1 MVIALVTGFLM
12 YSISI
17 STMAAQQKEKPNVII
32 IPDKIKTIFKAG
44 ITTREARLDIPFSI
58 VWHVYLPAR
67 ENMHAIFYF
76 KAKSADLGF
85 IPLPQVTESTEVKK
99 EGEKA
104 QQPATETPALLQTS
118 GHVFL
123 QFNRMEKG
131 AVKEVAKEVYIPFN
145 LQIEGASYDPEKEEF
160 YSTGYPLPP
169 GDYLLSMAIASLDLD
184 KIGTQYFEFSLPDSL
199 SFTEGLG
206 ITPIFF
212 INQITRM
219 EIAETR
225 AEIHQNFFTYSVL
238 QITPHLENVFSVG
251 ENLDI
256 FFFVFGAQP
265 NEQGK
270 FGIEISYEVSKG
282 EERIIRY
289 AQAQYENPLI
299 SQPLPLK
306 QTVVIKTEKEGEKK
320 EQRDIEPGQYTLNIE
335 VKDNVTGKSVVKSF
349 DFEVKEKSA

>member
-1 MVIALVTGFLM
+1 
-12 YSISI
+12 
-17 STMAAQQKEKPNVII
+17 
-32 IPDKIKTIFKAG
+32 
-44 ITTREARLDIPFSI
+44 
-58 VWHVYLPAR
+58 
-67 ENMHAIFYF
+67 
-76 KAKSADLGF
+76 
-85 IPLPQVTESTEVKK
+85 
-99 EGEKA
+99 
-104 QQPATETPALLQTS
+104 
-118 GHVFL
+118 
-123 QFNRMEKG
+123 
-131 AVKEVAKEVYIPFN
+131 
-145 LQIEGASYDPEKEEF
+145 
-160 YSTGYPLPP
+160 
-169 GDYLLSMAIASLDLD
+169 
-184 KIGTQYFEFSLPDSL
+184 
-199 SFTEGLG
+199 
-206 ITPIFF
+206 
-212 INQITRM
+212 M